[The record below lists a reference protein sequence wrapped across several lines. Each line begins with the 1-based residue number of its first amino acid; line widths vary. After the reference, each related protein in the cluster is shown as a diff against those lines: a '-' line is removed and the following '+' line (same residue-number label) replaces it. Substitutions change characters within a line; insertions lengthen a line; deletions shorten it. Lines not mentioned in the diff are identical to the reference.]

1 MTAGS
6 LFAIK
11 QRLEESLR
19 DYFRR
24 FTAAK
29 SQIRG
34 LSNSTI
40 IDATKAG
47 GA

>member
-6 LFAIK
+6 IFTIK
-11 QRLEESLR
+11 QGPDETLW

-34 LSNSTI
+34 LSDSTI
-40 IDATKAG
+40 IDAAK
-47 GA
+47 